1 MALSKYTGNYTKAFL
16 STDVSPSNSIEHTY
30 YNNLIEVG
38 ENEACYIYSFKEN
51 KLIFTKQ
58 IDALFGIPKESLNM
72 VLLNSIFE
80 KDFNLFFKEFHDRLL
95 LYLYNNKDHIQSFSC
110 SYITRIKKFKFPILV
125 NLKFLKTD
133 DSGNLVSIIGRIKR
147 HENLKTTKVI
157 QYSLNG
163 DFEEK
168 FTNRINFG
176 IDHSLCISEKNI
188 NLLEIL
194 ESDKSLDKA
203 SETLSITKEEISRRI
218 SQLNDRYDLKSL
230 DELLEFSK
238 ANFLIPNQ
246 FKIFNL

>member
-16 STDVSPSNSIEHTY
+16 STDVSPSDSIEHTY

-110 SYITRIKKFKFPILV
+110 SYIT
-125 NLKFLKTD
+125 
-133 DSGNLVSIIGRIKR
+133 RIKR